1 VCAPRT
7 LRTHCSYRTPRTSA
21 PFSNISWSHFLQ
33 ASVTV
38 TPARLPELLLG
49 LATVRPVFIW
59 GAPGIGKSSLVREFA
74 GSLGL
79 ECVSLLGTQLA
90 PEDLIG
96 VPQIR
101 DGRSVFCPPEA
112 IARDEPYCLF
122 LDELNAATPDV
133 QKAFYSLILDRR
145 IGNYDLPKGSIVI
158 GAGNRATDNALAR
171 PIASALV
178 NRLAHVHL
186 EASAK
191 DWLTWAAGND
201 IHPWIL
207 DHLTDRPDHLWSKPP
222 KTEEPF
228 STPRSW
234 HMLSDAL
241 HSFGRDLDEET
252 LKVLAHGTLTP
263 VHATAFCGYVKVVRS
278 RFGIEAII
286 KGDARWPH
294 RIEERDLLYYLAESF
309 RGRLIKELP
318 VSKEHMSANGRQTA
332 YRAKSLLVQLAEIS
346 VEVAQTV
353 IASDTDGNPVLPS
366 WFLVEA
372 ARDMPR
378 LVEARR

>member
-1 VCAPRT
+1 MQPA
-7 LRTHCSYRTPRTSA
+7 
-21 PFSNISWSHFLQ
+21 
-33 ASVTV
+33 VTV
-38 TPARLPELLLG
+38 TPARIPELLLG
-49 LATVRPVFIW
+49 LATVRPVFLW
-59 GAPGIGKSSLVREFA
+59 GAPGIGKSSLVRDFA
-74 GSLGL
+74 ESLGL

-101 DGRSVFCPPEA
+101 DGRSVFCPPES

-122 LDELNAATPDV
+122 LDELNASTPDV

-145 IGNYDLPKGSIVI
+145 IGSYELPQGSIVI

-171 PIASALV
+171 PMASALI
-178 NRLAHVHL
+178 NRLTHVHL
-186 EASAK
+186 QASAK
-191 DWLTWAAGND
+191 DWLQWAAPNG

-207 DHLTDRPDHLWSKPP
+207 DHVTDRPDHLWSKPP

-241 HSFGRDLDEET
+241 HSFGPALDEDT
-252 LKVLAHGTLTP
+252 LKVVAHGTLSP
-263 VHATAFCGYVKVVRS
+263 AHAVAFCGYVKIVRHAY
-278 RFGIEAII
+278 GIDAIL
-286 KGDARWPH
+286 KGDASWP
-294 RIEERDLLYYLAESF
+294 RGLGDRDLLYYLAEAF
-309 RGRLIKELP
+309 RGRLVKELP
-318 VSKEHMSANGRQTA
+318 ADKQHVSATGRQTA
-332 YRAKSLLVQLAEIS
+332 YRAKALLVQLAEIS
-346 VEVAQTV
+346 VEVAQAV
-353 IASDTDGNPVLPS
+353 IADDADGQPVLPA

>member
-1 VCAPRT
+1 M
-7 LRTHCSYRTPRTSA
+7 
-21 PFSNISWSHFLQ
+21 Q
-33 ASVTV
+33 AAVTV
-38 TPARLPELLLG
+38 TPARVPELLLG
-49 LATVRPVFIW
+49 LATVRPVFLW

-74 GSLGL
+74 ESLGL

-145 IGNYDLPKGSIVI
+145 IGNYELPKGSIVI
-158 GAGNRATDNALAR
+158 GAGNRSTDNALAR

-178 NRLAHVHL
+178 NRLTHVHL
-186 EASAK
+186 EVSAK
-191 DWLTWAAGND
+191 DWLGWAATND
-201 IHPWIL
+201 IHPWVL

-241 HSFGRDLDEET
+241 CSFGPTLDEET
-252 LKVLAHGTLTP
+252 LKVIAHGTLTP
-263 VHATAFCGYVKVVRS
+263 AHAVAFCGYVKIVRS
-278 RFGIEAII
+278 RFGIEAIL
-286 KGDARWPH
+286 KGEARWPN
-294 RIEERDLLYYLAESF
+294 RVEDRDLLYYLAESF
-309 RGRLIKELP
+309 RGRLVKELP
-318 VSKEHMSANGRQTA
+318 TSKEHASANGRQTA

-346 VEVAQTV
+346 VEVAQSV
-353 IASDTDGNPVLPS
+353 IASDEDGNPVLPA

>member
-1 VCAPRT
+1 MR
-7 LRTHCSYRTPRTSA
+7 
-21 PFSNISWSHFLQ
+21 
-33 ASVTV
+33 
-38 TPARLPELLLG
+38 
-49 LATVRPVFIW
+49 
-59 GAPGIGKSSLVREFA
+59 KFA
-74 GSLGL
+74 ESLGL

-145 IGNYDLPKGSIVI
+145 IGNYELPAGSIVI

-178 NRLAHVHL
+178 NRLTHVHL
-186 EASAK
+186 RASAT
-191 DWLTWAAGND
+191 DWLVWAGENG
-201 IHPWIL
+201 IHPWVVDYL
-207 DHLTDRPDHLWSKPP
+207 ADRPDHLWSQPP

-241 HSFGRDLDEET
+241 HSFGPALDEET
-252 LKVLAHGTLTP
+252 LRIVAHGTLTP
-263 VHATAFCGYVKVVRS
+263 AHAVSFCGYAKIVRHTY
-278 RFGIEAII
+278 GIEAII
-286 KGDARWPH
+286 KGDASWP
-294 RIEERDLLYYLAESF
+294 RRVEDRDLLYYLAEAF
-309 RGRLIKELP
+309 RGRLVKDLP
-318 VSKEHMSANGRQTA
+318 AQREHASAAVRETS

-353 IASDTDGNPVLPS
+353 IAEDADGNPVLPA

>member
-1 VCAPRT
+1 MQPA
-7 LRTHCSYRTPRTSA
+7 
-21 PFSNISWSHFLQ
+21 
-33 ASVTV
+33 VTV
-38 TPARLPELLLG
+38 TPARIPELLLG
-49 LATVRPVFIW
+49 LATVRPVFLW

-74 GSLGL
+74 RSLGL

-122 LDELNAATPDV
+122 LDELNASTPDV

-145 IGNYDLPKGSIVI
+145 IGSYELPEGSIVI

-171 PIASALV
+171 PMASALL
-178 NRLAHVHL
+178 NRLTHVHL
-186 EASAK
+186 QASAT
-191 DWLTWAAGND
+191 DWLAWAGAHG
-201 IHPWIL
+201 IHSWVL
-207 DHLTDRPDHLWSKPP
+207 DHLTDRPDHLWSAPP

-241 HSFGRDLDEET
+241 HSFGPALDEDT
-252 LKVLAHGTLTP
+252 LKVIAHGTLSP
-263 VHATAFCGYVKVVRS
+263 AHAIAFCGYVKIVRHAY
-278 RFGIEAII
+278 GIDAIL
-286 KGDARWPH
+286 KGDASWP
-294 RIEERDLLYYLAESF
+294 RGQADRDLLYYLAEAF
-309 RGRLIKELP
+309 RGRLVKELP
-318 VSKEHMSANGRQTA
+318 ASKEHVSEAGRQTA
-332 YRAKSLLVQLAEIS
+332 YRAKALLVQLAEIS
-346 VEVAQTV
+346 VEVAQAV
-353 IASDTDGNPVLPS
+353 IADDAEGQPVLPA
-366 WFLVEA
+366 WFLIEA

>member
-1 VCAPRT
+1 M
-7 LRTHCSYRTPRTSA
+7 
-21 PFSNISWSHFLQ
+21 Q
-33 ASVTV
+33 AAVTV
-38 TPARLPELLLG
+38 TPSRIPELLLG
-49 LATVRPVFIW
+49 LATVRPVFLW
-59 GAPGIGKSSLVREFA
+59 GAPGIGKSSLVRAFA
-74 GSLGL
+74 DSLGL

-145 IGNYDLPKGSIVI
+145 IGNYELPEGSIVI

-186 EASAK
+186 TASAS
-191 DWLTWAAGND
+191 DWLGWAAGAD
-201 IHPWIL
+201 IHPWIQ
-207 DHLTDRPDHLWSKPP
+207 DHLTDRRDHLWSKPP

-241 HSFGRDLDEET
+241 HSFGPALDEDT
-252 LKVLAHGTLTP
+252 LKVLAHGMLTP
-263 VHATAFCGYVKVVRS
+263 AHAVAFCGYVKIVRS
-278 RFGIEAII
+278 RFGLDAIL

-294 RIEERDLLYYLAESF
+294 RVEDRDLLYYLADSF
-309 RGRLIKELP
+309 RGRLAKDLP
-318 VSKEHMSANGRQTA
+318 ASKDHASPSVRQTA

-353 IASDTDGNPVLPS
+353 IADDADGNPLLPA

-378 LVEARR
+378 LVAARR

>member
-1 VCAPRT
+1 M
-7 LRTHCSYRTPRTSA
+7 
-21 PFSNISWSHFLQ
+21 Q
-33 ASVTV
+33 AAVTV
-38 TPARLPELLLG
+38 TPARIPELLLG
-49 LATVRPVFIW
+49 LATVRPVFLW

-74 GSLGL
+74 QALGL

-145 IGNYDLPKGSIVI
+145 IGNYELPKGSIVI

-186 EASAK
+186 AASSK
-191 DWLTWAAGND
+191 DWLRWAAGND

-241 HSFGRDLDEET
+241 HSFGPGLDEAT
-252 LKVLAHGTLTP
+252 LKVIAHGTLTP
-263 VHATAFCGYVKVVRS
+263 AHAVAFCGYVKIVRS

-286 KGDARWPH
+286 KGEARWPN
-294 RIEERDLLYYLAESF
+294 RTEDRDLLYYLAESF

-318 VSKEHMSANGRQTA
+318 AAKEHASAHGRQTA

-346 VEVAQTV
+346 VEVAQSV
-353 IASDTDGNPVLPS
+353 IASDADGNPVLPA

>member
-1 VCAPRT
+1 MQPA
-7 LRTHCSYRTPRTSA
+7 
-21 PFSNISWSHFLQ
+21 
-33 ASVTV
+33 VTV
-38 TPARLPELLLG
+38 TPARIPELLLG
-49 LATVRPVFIW
+49 LATVRPVFLW

-74 GSLGL
+74 RSLGL

-101 DGRSVFCPPEA
+101 NGRSVFCPPEA

-122 LDELNAATPDV
+122 LDELNASTPDV

-145 IGNYDLPKGSIVI
+145 IGSYELPEGSIVI

-171 PIASALV
+171 PMASALL
-178 NRLAHVHL
+178 NRLTHVHL
-186 EASAK
+186 QASAT
-191 DWLTWAAGND
+191 DWLAWAAAHG
-201 IHPWIL
+201 IHSWVL
-207 DHLTDRPDHLWSKPP
+207 DHLTDRPDHLWSAPP

-241 HSFGRDLDEET
+241 HSFGPALDEDT
-252 LKVLAHGTLTP
+252 LKVIAHGTLSP
-263 VHATAFCGYVKVVRS
+263 AHAVAFCGYVKIVRHAY
-278 RFGIEAII
+278 GIDAIL
-286 KGDARWPH
+286 KGDASWP
-294 RIEERDLLYYLAESF
+294 RGQADRDLLYYLAEAF
-309 RGRLIKELP
+309 RGRLVKELP
-318 VSKEHMSANGRQTA
+318 ASKEHVSEAGRQTA
-332 YRAKSLLVQLAEIS
+332 YRAKTLLVQLAEIS
-346 VEVAQTV
+346 VEVAQAV
-353 IASDTDGNPVLPS
+353 IADDAEGQPVLPA
-366 WFLVEA
+366 WFLIEA

>member
-1 VCAPRT
+1 MQPA
-7 LRTHCSYRTPRTSA
+7 
-21 PFSNISWSHFLQ
+21 
-33 ASVTV
+33 VTV
-38 TPARLPELLLG
+38 TPARIPELLLG
-49 LATVRPVFIW
+49 LATVRPVFLW

-74 GSLGL
+74 RSLGL

-122 LDELNAATPDV
+122 LDELNASTPDV

-145 IGNYDLPKGSIVI
+145 IGSYELPEGSIVI

-171 PIASALV
+171 PMASALL
-178 NRLAHVHL
+178 NRLTHVHL
-186 EASAK
+186 RASAT
-191 DWLTWAAGND
+191 DWLAWAAAHG
-201 IHPWIL
+201 IHSWVL
-207 DHLTDRPDHLWSKPP
+207 DHLTDRPDHLWSAPP

-241 HSFGRDLDEET
+241 HSFGPALDEDT
-252 LKVLAHGTLTP
+252 LKVIAHGTLSP
-263 VHATAFCGYVKVVRS
+263 AHAVAFCGYVKIVRHAY
-278 RFGIEAII
+278 GIDAIL
-286 KGDARWPH
+286 KGDASWP
-294 RIEERDLLYYLAESF
+294 RGQADRDLLYYLAEAF
-309 RGRLIKELP
+309 RGRLVKELP
-318 VSKEHMSANGRQTA
+318 ASKEHVSEAGRQTA
-332 YRAKSLLVQLAEIS
+332 YRAKALLVQLAEIS
-346 VEVAQTV
+346 VEVAQAV
-353 IASDTDGNPVLPS
+353 IADDAEGQPVLPA
-366 WFLVEA
+366 WFLIEA

>member
-1 VCAPRT
+1 M
-7 LRTHCSYRTPRTSA
+7 
-21 PFSNISWSHFLQ
+21 
-33 ASVTV
+33 
-38 TPARLPELLLG
+38 TPARIPELLLN
-49 LATVRPVFIW
+49 LATVRPVFLW
-59 GAPGIGKSSLVREFA
+59 GAPGIGKSSLVRDFA
-74 GSLGL
+74 ESLGL

-101 DGRSVFCPPEA
+101 DGRSVFCPPET

-145 IGNYDLPKGSIVI
+145 IGSYELPEGSIVI

-171 PIASALV
+171 PMASALV
-178 NRLAHVHL
+178 NRLTHVHL
-186 EASAK
+186 RASAT
-191 DWLTWAAGND
+191 DWLTWAGGHG
-201 IHPWIL
+201 IHPWVTDYL
-207 DHLTDRPDHLWSKPP
+207 VDRPDHLWSAPP

-241 HSFGRDLDEET
+241 HSFGPTLDEDT
-252 LKVLAHGTLTP
+252 LAVVTHGTLTP
-263 VHATAFCGYVKVVRS
+263 SHAVSFRGYVKIVRHAH
-278 RFGIEAII
+278 GLDAIL
-286 KGDARWPH
+286 KGDASWPH
-294 RIEERDLLYYLAESF
+294 RPEDRDLLYYLAEAF
-309 RGRLIKELP
+309 RGRLVKDLP
-318 VSKEHMSANGRQTA
+318 ASKDHASPAVRQTA
-332 YRAKSLLVQLAEIS
+332 YRAKALLVQLAEIS

-353 IASDTDGNPVLPS
+353 IAADANDQPVLPA